1 MNSSPNVS
9 SFTDAALNYLIQ
21 NGNFD
26 AISSSSLFDP
36 VLIAKLFTSTGLYCI
51 YSLLTIEKSSKR
63 FGFGLDSLSLDYC
76 ELILSL
82 ALSTCV
88 FGYFTFFENR
98 DPLVSVTLGRG
109 PMFLYL
115 MKSVL
120 NWDSKYSI
128 IHRGRKGKKA
138 YFSLFFGFCLNSV
151 LVYMGSSAAA
161 YTMKAS
167 LTFGLLQGVSSMMN
181 TSARVKELNGLEA
194 AERESVLA
202 MHRCSAMLTIQ
213 YCSFALGLV
222 TNMKATRAYGLAILA
237 TLGCMLYKNFV
248 LEDVKR
254 NNFNKRESNFWMLT
268 YAAVAARML
277 V

>member
-1 MNSSPNVS
+1 MNSPPNVS
-9 SFTDAALNYLIQ
+9 SFIDTTLNFLIQ
-21 NGNFD
+21 NGKLD
-26 AISSSSLFDP
+26 AISSSSLFDQ
-36 VLIAKLFTSTGLYCI
+36 VFIAKLFTSTGLYCI
-51 YSLLTIEKSSKR
+51 YALLTIEKSSKR
-63 FGFGLDSLSLDYC
+63 FGFGLESLSLDYC

-88 FGYFTFFENR
+88 LGYFTFFENR
-98 DPLVSVTLGRG
+98 DPLVAMTLGRG

-151 LVYMGSSAAA
+151 LVYIGSSAAE

-167 LTFGLLQGVSSMMN
+167 LTIGLLQGLFSMMN
-181 TSARVKELNGLEA
+181 TSARVMELNGPEA
-194 AERESVLA
+194 AEKESVLA

-222 TNMKATRAYGLAILA
+222 HNIMATRAYGLALLS

-248 LEDVKR
+248 LEDVNK
-254 NNFNKRESNFWMLT
+254 NNFNKRESNFWMLA
-268 YAAVAARML
+268 YAAVAVRLLA
-277 V
+277 

>member
-9 SFTDAALNYLIQ
+9 SFTDAAMNYLIQ
-21 NGNFD
+21 NRNLD
-26 AISSSSLFDP
+26 AISSSDLFDP
-36 VLIAKLFTSTGLYCI
+36 VLVAKLFTSTGLYCI
-51 YSLLTIEKSSKR
+51 YALLTLEKSSKR
-63 FGFGLDSLSLDYC
+63 FGFGLDNLSLDYC

-88 FGYFTFFENR
+88 FAYFTFFENR
-98 DPLVSVTLGRG
+98 DPLVAVTLGRG

-128 IHRGRKGKKA
+128 IHKGRRGKKA

-151 LVYMGSSAAA
+151 LVYMGSSAAE

-167 LTFGLLQGVSSMMN
+167 LTFGLLQGLSSMMN
-181 TSARVKELNGLEA
+181 TSARVLELNGPEA
-194 AERESVLA
+194 AEKESVLA
-202 MHRCSAMLTIQ
+202 MHRSSAMLTIQ

-222 TNMKATRAYGLAILA
+222 NNMKATRAYGLALLA
-237 TLGCMLYKNFV
+237 ALGCMLYKNFV
-248 LEDVKR
+248 LEDVKK
-254 NNFNKRESNFWMLT
+254 NNFNKRESNFWMLA

-277 V
+277 T